1 MSGAAAVR
9 PVTPPADADPARQV
23 QREWLVTNGIG
34 GYASGTVSGL
44 VTRRYH
50 GWLVAALP
58 NPLGRVVML
67 THLSEQLRLPG
78 GRRVELRAEETEARL
93 ELHGDPYLAEFSL
106 VDGLPRWRYNV
117 DGTVLE
123 KRVVLAHRHNMVHVT
138 YRLVAGDG
146 DVLFQLRPSIHF
158 RHYEAAVNS
167 ELARYSPLAVN
178 DRYDIVGDPSFPPL
192 RMRLHAGDTA
202 FTHRPKTIS

>member
-58 NPLGRVVML
+58 DPLGRTVML
-67 THLSEQLRLPG
+67 THLSEQVCLAD
-78 GRRVELRAEETEARL
+78 GREVELRAEETEARL
-93 ELHGDPYLAEFSL
+93 ELHGDAYLTDFSL
-106 VDGLPRWRYNV
+106 VDGLPRWRYDI
-117 DGTVLE
+117 DGTVL
-123 KRVVLAHRHNMVHVT
+123 
-138 YRLVAGDG
+138 
-146 DVLFQLRPSIHF
+146 
-158 RHYEAAVNS
+158 
-167 ELARYSPLAVN
+167 
-178 DRYDIVGDPSFPPL
+178 
-192 RMRLHAGDTA
+192 
-202 FTHRPKTIS
+202 

>member
-1 MSGAAAVR
+1 MVR
-9 PVTPPADADPARQV
+9 PVTPPAEADPIRQV

-58 NPLGRVVML
+58 NPTGRAVML
-67 THLSEQLRLPG
+67 THLAEQLRLPD
-78 GRRVELRAEETEARL
+78 GRRVDLTAEETEAGPL
-93 ELHGDPYLAEFSL
+93 KLHGDRYLSAFSL
-106 VDGLPRWRYNV
+106 VDGLPRWCYDI

-123 KRVVLAHRHNMVHVT
+123 KRVVLPHRRNMVHVT

-146 DVLFQLRPSIHF
+146 DVCFHLRPAMHF
-158 RHYEAAVNS
+158 RHYESPVDA
-167 ELARYSPLAVN
+167 ELARYSFLAID
-178 DRYDIVGDPSFPPL
+178 DRYEIAGDPSFPPL
-192 RMRLHAGDTA
+192 RMRLHAIDSA
-202 FTHRPKTIS
+202 FTHRPMASSHV